1 MTYKKVVFS
10 ETQLFLPQV
19 VTTKPCV
26 YIVATWF
33 RHDIIILGKTRVFCI
48 YVNAICWFNV
58 CQGKLL
64 PWDVNCYDA
73 TLHKWYPL
81 SKTIF
86 RLTWTGSTD
95 KYLWFKRIIL
105 YPITFAFEYTYF
117 LVWCNLFM

>member
-81 SKTIF
+81 SKIINGWIDI
-86 RLTWTGSTD
+86 RL
-95 KYLWFKRIIL
+95 
-105 YPITFAFEYTYF
+105 
-117 LVWCNLFM
+117 